1 MAKLNGKKRA
11 TLYDLFHRDPFSGK
25 GVSKND
31 KLDRNFK
38 NFFKISWGHMSH
50 IVSVNLMFIIGN
62 FPLIF
67 LALGFSQMFND
78 SISSPASSV
87 FSVLFG
93 STQTGMD
100 PLSSALYGVHGAHGV
115 MSINTTAT
123 TVMYC
128 IGAFVILTYGIVNVG
143 TTYILRNLVKGEP
156 IFLVHDF
163 FYAIKRNFKQGMIMG
178 IIDVIITVVL
188 IYDTMLSFANIA
200 TFPKFLFFAFI
211 MLDIVWFI
219 MRFYIYNVL
228 ITFDLSIFKIIKN
241 AFIFSAL
248 GLKRNFVAILG
259 IVVLMVIEYYA
270 LIIILPL
277 GILLPLIFLYGF
289 CAYIGSYASWPKIK
303 EIMVDPYYKANP
315 DDNREAEETDDAEGT
330 EEAEGP
336 EEAN

>member
-1 MAKLNGKKRA
+1 MAKRNGKKRA
-11 TLYDLFHRDPFSGK
+11 TLYDLFHRNPLSGK

-31 KLDRNFK
+31 KLERNFK

-50 IVSVNLMFIIGN
+50 IISVNIMFIVGN

-67 LALGFSQMFND
+67 LILGFSQMFND

-87 FSVLFG
+87 FPLLFG

-100 PLSSALYGVHGAHGV
+100 PLSSALYGVHGVQGV

-123 TVMYC
+123 TVMYAL
-128 IGAFVILTYGIVNVG
+128 GALIVFTYGIVNVG
-143 TTYILRNLVKGEP
+143 TTYILRNLIKGEP
-156 IFLVHDF
+156 IFLIHDF

-178 IIDVIITVVL
+178 FIDVLITSVL
-188 IYDTMLSFANIA
+188 VYDTMLSFANMA

-211 MLDIVWFI
+211 MLDIIWFI

-248 GLKRNFVAILG
+248 GLKRN
-259 IVVLMVIEYYA
+259 IVA
-270 LIIILPL
+270 LIGIIFVLLIDYYCLMLIMPL
-277 GILLPLIFLYGF
+277 GILLPIIVLYGF
-289 CAYIGSYASWPKIK
+289 CAYIGTYASWPKIK
-303 EIMVDPYYKANP
+303 EVMVDPYYKDHP
-315 DDNREAEETDDAEGT
+315 EEDPNNVVTESVFTDDV
-330 EEAEGP
+330 
-336 EEAN
+336 